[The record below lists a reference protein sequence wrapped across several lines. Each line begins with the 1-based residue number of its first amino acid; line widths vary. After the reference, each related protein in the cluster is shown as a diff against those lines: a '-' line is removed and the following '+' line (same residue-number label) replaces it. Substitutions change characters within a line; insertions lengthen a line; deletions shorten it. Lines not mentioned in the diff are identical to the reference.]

1 MPVHRFDFRR
11 LKRQASFEPVL
22 ARYGLADGNARPQ
35 RHILC
40 PFHRESEPSCHL
52 NDDRKTFHCFGCGTR
67 GSILDFV
74 AKLEKCGIAEAAAIV
89 ASCCGIADD
98 DVEAVVRDNTD
109 DRSLGQERREVHA
122 TEPGLTARNAPLKF
136 ALALDPSH
144 PYLPARG
151 LNRDEVERF
160 GIGYC
165 DHGLMRGRIAIPIH
179 NEEGELVAY
188 AGRWAARDVPA
199 GRPRYLLPP
208 KFHKQRVL
216 YNLHRVKGQE
226 HLVVVESYW
235 SVFRLSAFDIQAVAL
250 MGRDLSE
257 AHVDLLRRARVQ
269 RLSLMLDSDAPGRSA
284 VARMLPVLGR
294 HFFVRDLELPAGTK
308 PHSATELAIK
318 GLLGLI

>member
-1 MPVHRFDFRR
+1 MPVHRLDFRR
-11 LKRQASFEPVL
+11 IKRQASFEPVL

-35 RHILC
+35 RHVLC
-40 PFHRESEPSCHL
+40 PFHRESDPSCHI
-52 NDDRKTFHCFGCGTR
+52 NNDRKTFHCFGCGTR

-109 DRSLGQERREVHA
+109 DRSLGPEHCEVDA
-122 TEPGLTARNAPLKF
+122 TESGLTARNTPLKF
-136 ALALDPSH
+136 TLTLDSSH
-144 PYLPARG
+144 SYLSARG
-151 LNRDEVERF
+151 LDRDQAERF

-235 SVFRLSAFDIQAVAL
+235 SVFRLSALDIQAAAL

-257 AHVDLLRRARVQ
+257 AHVDLLRSAGVQ
-269 RLSLMLDSDAPGRSA
+269 RLSLMLDGDAPGRA
-284 VARMLPVLGR
+284 AAAKMLPVLAR
-294 HFFVRDLELPAGTK
+294 HFFVRNLKLPAGTK
-308 PHSATELAIK
+308 PHSAPEPAIK
-318 GLLGLI
+318 ALLGLI